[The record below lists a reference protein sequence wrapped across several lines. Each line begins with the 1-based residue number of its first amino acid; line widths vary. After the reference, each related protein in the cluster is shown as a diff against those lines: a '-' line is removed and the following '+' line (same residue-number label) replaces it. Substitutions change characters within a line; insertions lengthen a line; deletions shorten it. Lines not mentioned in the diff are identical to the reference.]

1 MMDIGQL
8 IMDGPILLN
17 IKENGVATITLNRP
31 EVFNA
36 LNEET
41 ADAFNLALEEIE
53 KRDDVKVIVWT
64 GKGEALSGGGDIR
77 MLKSLDKVSE
87 ARRIFERAYIQN
99 KRFYDLP
106 VPVIVAANGVI
117 AGVATGRTL
126 AADIIIASEK
136 AKFAANFI
144 NIGLLPDGGTS
155 YFLFKKL
162 GHQRTAEIL
171 YNGKVLNTKECLEL
185 GIFNQV
191 VSHQDLYPT
200 VYAMA
205 DKLATG
211 PSVALKYSKQIL
223 RSCANNDFAAI
234 ASMEAGGQVQCWST
248 HDFHEGVAAFLEKR
262 KAVFKGC

>member
-1 MMDIGQL
+1 MDIGKL
-8 IMDGPILLN
+8 ILDGPILLN

-41 ADAFNLALEEIE
+41 ADAFSAALDEIE
-53 KRDDVKVIVWT
+53 RRGDIKIIVWT
-64 GKGEALSGGGDIR
+64 GKGAALSGGGDIR
-77 MLKSLDKVSE
+77 MLKSLNKVSD

-106 VPVIVAANGVI
+106 MPVIVAANGII
-117 AGVATGRTL
+117 AGVATGRSL

-155 YFLFKKL
+155 YFLFNKL
-162 GHQRTAEIL
+162 GHHRTADIL
-171 YNGKVLNTKECLEL
+171 FNGKILNAAECLEL

-191 VSHQDLYPT
+191 VTHDDLYPT

-205 DKLATG
+205 DKLAQG
-211 PSVALKYSKQIL
+211 PTVALKYAKQIL
-223 RSCANNDFAAI
+223 RSCVNSDFAAI
-234 ASMEAGGQVQCWST
+234 ASMEAGGQIQCWST
-248 HDFHEGVAAFLEKR
+248 DDFHEGVAAFLEKR
-262 KAVFKGC
+262 KCTFKGC

>member
-1 MMDIGQL
+1 MEIGKTIL
-8 IMDGPILLN
+8 DGPILLN

-41 ADAFNLALEEIE
+41 ADAFNVALAEIE
-53 KRDDVKVIVWT
+53 KRDDIKVIVWT
-64 GKGEALSGGGDIR
+64 GKGAALSGGGDIR

-106 VPVIVAANGVI
+106 IPVIVAANGVI
-117 AGVATGRTL
+117 SGVATGRSL
-126 AADIIIASEK
+126 AADIIIASER

-144 NIGLLPDGGTS
+144 NIALLPDGGTS
-155 YFLFKKL
+155 YFLFQKL
-162 GHQRTAEIL
+162 GHHRTAEIL
-171 YNGKVLNTKECLEL
+171 YNGKVLNAADCLDL
-185 GIFNQV
+185 GIFNRV
-191 VSHQDLYPT
+191 VPHDDLYPT

-205 DKLATG
+205 DKLAAG
-211 PSVALKYSKQIL
+211 PTVALKYAKQIL

-262 KAVFKGC
+262 KPEFKGC

>member
-1 MMDIGQL
+1 
-8 IMDGPILLN
+8 
-17 IKENGVATITLNRP
+17 
-31 EVFNA
+31 
-36 LNEET
+36 
-41 ADAFNLALEEIE
+41 
-53 KRDDVKVIVWT
+53 
-64 GKGEALSGGGDIR
+64 

-171 YNGKVLNTKECLEL
+171 FNGKVLNAKECLEL

-191 VSHQDLYPT
+191 VSHEELYPT

-211 PSVALKYSKQIL
+211 PSVVLKYSKQIL
-223 RSCANNDFAAI
+223 RACASNDFAAI

-248 HDFHEGVAAFLEKR
+248 HDFHEGVTAFLEKR
-262 KAVFKGC
+262 KPTFKGC